1 MSKRSDPFAAIADP
15 TRRAILD
22 LLREHETLTAGEIA
36 VRFPKISRAA
46 VSKHLRVL
54 RESRLVKARTQ
65 GRQWHY
71 RLDPLPLAELYRDW
85 LSRFAPLWD
94 ERLQQLKRQAEG
106 PPGRADATAKQ
117 STPHA
122 S

>member
-1 MSKRSDPFAAIADP
+1 MSKRNDPFAALADP

-36 VRFPKISRAA
+36 ARFPKISRAA

-54 RESRLVKARTQ
+54 RQSRLVKARTQ
-65 GRQWHY
+65 GRQRLY
-71 RLDPLPLAELYRDW
+71 RLDPQPLAELYRDW

-94 ERLQQLKRQAEG
+94 ERLQQLKRQVEG
-106 PPGRADATAKQ
+106 SSGLADAAAKKA
-117 STPHA
+117 TPHT